1 MGEVGTRDALRG
13 RLSFGIGV
21 AVFGVVG
28 CFLGESYLYHT
39 MILFFIWTIVAVG
52 WDLLLGYVGI
62 FSFAQLVFF
71 AAGAYATGMLSI
83 GLGAPPVAALLLGG
97 VAVGLLGLLIG
108 LPCLRLRGEYIA
120 LFTFAVHLAL
130 PPILIQGRSFGTGGS
145 TGLMGIPPPVIFGKT
160 LFTIE
165 KVPWYFLTLAVAALA
180 VYVVYFVIIPG
191 RPGRAF
197 VMLRDS
203 EDFAKSLGVDD
214 YRYKLIAFT
223 LSALMTGIAGG
234 LYGQYLGV
242 VTPKILGNE
251 LFLLVMLMLSVGGLG
266 RFPGVIL
273 GAFLICAGNEIL
285 RDAGQFRLL
294 ALGVC
299 VVLTILLMP
308 NGVIHLRERGWRRM
322 RG

>member
-1 MGEVGTRDALRG
+1 MSGQLQFW
-13 RLSFGIGV
+13 SGV
-21 AVFGVVG
+21 AAFAVAGLLV
-28 CFLGESYLYHT
+28 GESYLYHT
-39 MILFFIWTIVAVG
+39 LILFFIWTIVVVG

-83 GLGAPPVAALLLGG
+83 NLDVPSVAALMLGG
-97 VAVGLLGLLIG
+97 VTVALLGLLIG
-108 LPCLRLRGEYIA
+108 LPCLRLRGEYVA

-130 PPILIQGRSFGTGGS
+130 PSMLIQGRSVGTGGS
-145 TGLMGIPPPVIFGKT
+145 TGLMGIPPMEVFGKT
-160 LFTIE
+160 LYTID
-165 KVPWYFLTLAVAALA
+165 KLPWYYLTLAAAA
-180 VYVVYFVIIPG
+180 ITVYAVYFVIVPG
-191 RPGRAF
+191 RLGKAF

-203 EDFAKSLGVDD
+203 EEFAKSLGVND
-214 YRYKLIAFT
+214 YKYKLIAFT

-251 LFLLVMLMLSVGGLG
+251 LFLMAMLMLSIGGLG

-273 GAFLICAGNEIL
+273 GAFIITVGNEIL
-285 RDAGQFRLL
+285 RDAGQLRLL

-299 VVLTILLMP
+299 VVLAILLVP
-308 NGVIHLRERGWRRM
+308 NGIIHLRERGWGHALRRWKA
-322 RG
+322 

>member
-1 MGEVGTRDALRG
+1 MSGQLQFW
-13 RLSFGIGV
+13 SGV
-21 AVFGVVG
+21 AAFAVAGLLV
-28 CFLGESYLYHT
+28 GESYLYHT
-39 MILFFIWTIVAVG
+39 LILFFIWTIVVVG

-83 GLGAPPVAALLLGG
+83 NLDVPSVAALVLGG
-97 VAVGLLGLLIG
+97 VTVALLGLLIG
-108 LPCLRLRGEYIA
+108 LPCLRLRGEYVA

-130 PPILIQGRSFGTGGS
+130 PSILIQGRSVGTGGS
-145 TGLMGIPPPVIFGKT
+145 TGLMGIPPMEVFGKT
-160 LFTIE
+160 IHTID
-165 KVPWYFLTLAVAALA
+165 KVPWYYLTLAAAA
-180 VYVVYFVIIPG
+180 ITVYAVYFVIVPG
-191 RPGRAF
+191 RLGKAF

-203 EDFAKSLGVDD
+203 EEFAKSLGVND
-214 YRYKLIAFT
+214 YKYKLIAFT

-251 LFLLVMLMLSVGGLG
+251 LFLMAMLMLSIGGLG

-273 GAFLICAGNEIL
+273 GAFIITVGNEIL
-285 RDAGQFRLL
+285 RDAGQLRLL

-299 VVLTILLMP
+299 VVLAILLVP
-308 NGVIHLRERGWRRM
+308 NGIIHLRERGWGHAM
-322 RG
+322 RWWKA

>member
-1 MGEVGTRDALRG
+1 MSGQLQFWT
-13 RLSFGIGV
+13 GV
-21 AVFGVVG
+21 AAFAVAGLLV
-28 CFLGESYLYHT
+28 GESYLYHT
-39 MILFFIWTIVAVG
+39 LILFFIWTIVVVG

-83 GLGAPPVAALLLGG
+83 NLDVPSVAALVLGG
-97 VAVGLLGLLIG
+97 VTVALLGLLIG
-108 LPCLRLRGEYIA
+108 LPCLRLRGEYVA

-130 PPILIQGRSFGTGGS
+130 PSILIQGRSVGTGGS
-145 TGLMGIPPPVIFGKT
+145 TGLMGIPPMEVFGKT
-160 LFTIE
+160 IHTID
-165 KVPWYFLTLAVAALA
+165 KVPWYYLTLAAAA
-180 VYVVYFVIIPG
+180 ITVYAVYFVIVPG
-191 RPGRAF
+191 RLGKAF

-203 EDFAKSLGVDD
+203 EEFAKSLGVND
-214 YRYKLIAFT
+214 YKYKLIAFT

-251 LFLLVMLMLSVGGLG
+251 LFLMAMLMLSIGGLG

-273 GAFLICAGNEIL
+273 GAFIITVGNEIL
-285 RDAGQFRLL
+285 RDAGQLRLL

-299 VVLTILLMP
+299 VVLAILLVP
-308 NGVIHLRERGWRRM
+308 NGIIHLRERGWGHAM
-322 RG
+322 RWWKA